1 MALRS
6 WLKSSRLFSFN
17 LVNRDL
23 WVAEQAANLPAGAKV
38 LDMGAGSCPY
48 RPMFAHCRYETQ
60 DFAGLGDDQLRHGG
74 YGRIDY
80 RCDISSVPVAD
91 EGFDAILC
99 TEVLEHVREPI
110 KVVQEMARILKPGG
124 RLMLTAPLGSGIHQE
139 PYHYYGGYTPYWYL
153 DFLAA
158 AGFSQIKVGAN
169 GGSFRFFAQE
179 SIRFVQTTRPFKLG
193 MPLPLELL
201 WSPLWA
207 LLAPVLA
214 LAIPLA
220 CSYLDRFDRK
230 KRFTVGYHVT
240 AIKG

>member
-1 MALRS
+1 MTLQS
-6 WLKSSRLFSFN
+6 WFRASPLFAFN
-17 LVNRDL
+17 LAYRDR
-23 WVAEQAANLPAGAKV
+23 WVAAQAASLPAGSRV

-48 RPMFAHCRYETQ
+48 RPLFAHCRYQTQ
-60 DFAGLGDDQLRHGG
+60 DFAGLDDEQLRHGA

-80 RCDISSVPVAD
+80 RSDIASVPVAD
-91 EGFDAILC
+91 GEFDAILC

-139 PYHYYGGYTPYWYL
+139 PYHYYGGYTPYWYQ
-153 DFLAA
+153 DFLGA
-158 AGFSQIKVGAN
+158 AGFTQIKVEAN
-169 GGSFRFFAQE
+169 AGSFRFFAQE
-179 SIRFVQTTRPFKLG
+179 AIRFVQTTRPFRLG
-193 MPLPLELL
+193 MPLPLELAWL
-201 WSPLWA
+201 PLWA

-220 CSYLDRFDRK
+220 CSYLDRFDRER
-230 KRFTVGYHVT
+230 RFTVGYHVT